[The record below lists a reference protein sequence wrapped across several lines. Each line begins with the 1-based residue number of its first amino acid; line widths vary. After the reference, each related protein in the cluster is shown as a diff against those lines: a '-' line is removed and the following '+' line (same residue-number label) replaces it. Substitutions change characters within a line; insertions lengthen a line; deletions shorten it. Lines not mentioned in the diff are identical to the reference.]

1 MGYHPPPLSSTV
13 ASMDSEGEPARRAV
27 TEELPEWAGEYPGW
41 RFWRFGHSFYAWP
54 LMTSPQVL
62 FRETSGWPAIRARV
76 DRYLNGK

>member
-1 MGYHPPPLSSTV
+1 
-13 ASMDSEGEPARRAV
+13 MDSEGEPARRAAV

-41 RFWRFGHSFYAWP
+41 RFWRFGRSFYAWR